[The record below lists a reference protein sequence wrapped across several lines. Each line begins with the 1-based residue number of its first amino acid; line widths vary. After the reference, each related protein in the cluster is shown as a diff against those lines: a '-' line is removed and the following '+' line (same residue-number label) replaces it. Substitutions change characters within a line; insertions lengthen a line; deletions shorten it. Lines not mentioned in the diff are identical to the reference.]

1 MSSTEIRARLME
13 LALERLEAEGQGLG
27 ANGTYMADLE
37 EEILAY
43 RAALV
48 GSRVTDVAVLHG
60 MLHGPNLG

>member
-1 MSSTEIRARLME
+1 
-13 LALERLEAEGQGLG
+13 
-27 ANGTYMADLE
+27 MADLE